1 MTIFE
6 KIINREIP
14 SNIIWEDERHI
25 AILDIHPVQPGHT
38 LVIPKVATE
47 YIFDMNAGDYTALM
61 LATQQVAKLLKN
73 KLNCARVCMIVEGY
87 EIPHVHVKLI
97 PTNSSTDLGPIH
109 TPELASAEELKR
121 VAEMLRVN

>member
-14 SNIIWEDERHI
+14 SNIVWEDDKHI

-38 LVIPKVATE
+38 LVIPKITTD
-47 YIFDMNAGDYTALM
+47 YLFDMDVESYTALM
-61 LATQQVAKLLKN
+61 LASYEVAKILKD
-73 KLNCARVCMIVEGY
+73 KLNCTRVCMILEGY

-97 PTNSSTDLGPIH
+97 PTNSPTDLGPIH
-109 TPELASAEELKR
+109 TPEMASDEELKR
-121 VAEMLRVN
+121 VLGSILR